1 MESARKHVPAPPPAH
16 TSPAHTPKPALDE
29 AVRAPA
35 AGRKRK
41 PFLVL
46 GGIAAAVVLGL
57 GAYSWI
63 TSGKESTD
71 DAQVEADV
79 VPIASRVPGMVKRI
93 PVAENQRVKK
103 GDLLVELDD
112 ADILAREQQAEA
124 ELETAQAQ
132 AAAADAQA
140 AVAAAGA
147 RGGFST
153 AQAQVTGS
161 SAGMSTARA
170 QVEAA
175 RAGLQR
181 AEADARKAALDL
193 QRDQKL
199 LAASVIPQARLDDSQ
214 AENDVK
220 QAALSQA
227 RANLTA
233 AEEAL
238 RAAESRVGEARGR
251 FEQSAQVKPQIAAA
265 EAQARLA
272 HAREKS
278 AEAALRL
285 ARLQLSYTKIS
296 AEDDGVVSRLAVHEG
311 QLVQVGQPIAALVP
325 ERTYV
330 VANFKETQIGRM
342 RAGEAVEVKIDAFP
356 GRTLHGQVES
366 LSGGT
371 GARFSLLPPD
381 NASGNF
387 VKVVQRVPVR
397 IAWVDPPADLPLRA
411 GLSADVTVRVK

>member
-285 ARLQLSYTKIS
+285 ALHQ
-296 AEDDGVVSRLAVHEG
+296 G
-311 QLVQVGQPIAALVP
+311 QLVQAGQPIAALVP

-387 VKVVQRVPVR
+387 VKVVQRIPVR